1 MTDIEEVIADRQKVD
16 DKELRMP
23 GRTSASDSRPPILRI
38 PPGRGEVSENR
49 SYQISACPSGSIPVT
64 TPAKRA
70 NRSQITGCGPPAIS
84 P

>member
-1 MTDIEEVIADRQKVD
+1 MS
-16 DKELRMP
+16 M
-23 GRTSASDSRPPILRI
+23 PPIAAIACGRWLRGSGAGMPSQPPM

-49 SYQISACPSGSIPVT
+49 SCQISACPSGSIPVT